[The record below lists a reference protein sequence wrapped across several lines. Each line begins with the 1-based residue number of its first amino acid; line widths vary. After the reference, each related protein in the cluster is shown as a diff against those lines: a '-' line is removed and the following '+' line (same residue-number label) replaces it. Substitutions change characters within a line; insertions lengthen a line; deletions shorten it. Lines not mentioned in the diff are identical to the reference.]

1 MYCSRC
7 GTKLE
12 KKVTVC
18 PNCGNITQQPSSGQQ
33 NVFQR
38 QNNEQ
43 DQTSAGQKPFSKK
56 LKLLLP
62 IVIVLAILGVIF
74 GYKYIDEKN
83 EYREIMNMANVYL
96 EDNNY
101 EKALEY
107 YHAVLIKKPN
117 YEAALNK
124 INEIQTLQLANCV
137 DTIQEYLSYGDYDQA
152 LLALQGLGIKKSD
165 LIYEKYQKIYS
176 FVVLRPERAY
186 IDTEQF
192 PTVHVILQFNG
203 NPDLT
208 EDAYSIYE
216 NSEKCE
222 IISSEFKLGQ
232 ATFTYTAKAA
242 EHSSGFRDVEINISS
257 EDLVLYVN
265 SEYETPV
272 LGLANI
278 TLINTDI
285 SNYPIVKTFFRINDV
300 DTGERINNL
309 TADAFTINESI
320 DEEDYFKRDV
330 LDVTSVEE
338 NEGVSIEFVID
349 KGYNVGNSNLGKIKS
364 ALTEFVQTLNYDQG
378 DKAEILAFDTVVQQM
393 CAFTNDPSLLINGIN
408 QMYNNGT
415 TAFYDAVYE
424 GINHAAAQE
433 GAKCLI
439 AITGGYDYE
448 SYYSY
453 LDVIDYANLNQ
464 VSLYIISSGEVDTSA
479 LQEIAAYT
487 NGVYW
492 NLEDWNEMTEIIN
505 TIYELQK
512 ELYVVQYKSDASK
525 DMYLKRDLQVEILAE
540 GYAGDGYPSF
550 RPRVTIRNDEANGQN
565 SRYKLFVEDIS
576 WEMAS
581 QKCQDMGGHLV
592 TITSQAEMDEVIAL
606 AEQSDANYIWMGGNT
621 SYGEY
626 GKIIGHWITGEEFS
640 YSAWG
645 VEEPS
650 RVDFIDGADERYLM
664 LWNVPSLGGWSWND
678 QRNDPLADYTYLS
691 GEFAYICEFE

>member
-12 KKVTVC
+12 KNITTC
-18 PNCGNITQQPSSGQQ
+18 PNCGNITQMSTSGRLNLFQQQKSEQNQALSGQK
-33 NVFQR
+33 
-38 QNNEQ
+38 
-43 DQTSAGQKPFSKK
+43 SLPKK
-56 LKLLLP
+56 IKLLLP
-62 IVIVLAILGVIF
+62 IIIVFVVVGIIF

-96 EDNNY
+96 QDNNY
-101 EKALEY
+101 EKAIEY
-107 YHAVLIKKPN
+107 YRKVLIKRPN
-117 YEAALNK
+117 YEAALSK
-124 INEIQTLQLANCV
+124 INEIQTLQLTDCI
-137 DTIQEYLSYGDYDQA
+137 DTIQVYLSYGDYDQA
-152 LLALQGLGIKKSD
+152 LLALQGLKIKKGD

-176 FVVLRPERAY
+176 LVVLRPERVY

-192 PTVHVILQFNG
+192 PTVKVILQFNG

-208 EDAYSIYE
+208 EEAYTIYE

-232 ATFTYTAKAA
+232 AIFTYNAKEA
-242 EHSSGFRDVEINISS
+242 ESNSEYRGLEVNISS

-265 SEYETPV
+265 GEYETPA
-272 LGLANI
+272 LGQASV

-285 SNYPIVKTFFRINDV
+285 SSYPIVKTFFKISDIDN
-300 DTGERINNL
+300 GERINHL

-320 DEEDYFKRDV
+320 DEGDYVNREV
-330 LDVTSVEE
+330 LDVTSVGE
-338 NEGVSIEFVID
+338 NTGVSMEFVID
-349 KGYNVGNSNLGKIKS
+349 KGHNVGNSSLDEIKS

-393 CAFTNDPSLLINGIN
+393 CAFANDPSLLTNGIN

-415 TAFYDAVYE
+415 SIFYDAVYE
-424 GINHAAAQE
+424 GINHVATQD

-439 AITGGYDYE
+439 AITGGYDFE

-479 LQEIAAYT
+479 LQEMAAFT
-487 NGVYW
+487 NGTYW
-492 NLEDWNEMTEIIN
+492 NIESWNELAEIFN
-505 TIYELQK
+505 DIYDMQK
-512 ELYVVQYKSDASK
+512 ELYVVEYKSDSSM
-525 DMYLKRDLQVEILAE
+525 DMYLKRELQVGISAE
-540 GYAGDGYPSF
+540 GYVGDGYPIF
-550 RPRVTIRNDEANGQN
+550 WPRENIRNDANEQT
-565 SRYKLFVEDIS
+565 SRYELFVEDIS

-581 QKCQDMGGHLV
+581 QRCQDLGGHLV
-592 TITSQAEMDEVIAL
+592 TITSQAEMEEVIAL
-606 AEQSDANYIWMGGNT
+606 ADKSGASYLWMGGNT
-621 SYGEY
+621 SYDEY

-640 YSAWG
+640 YSEWG
-645 VEEPS
+645 IDEPS
-650 RVDFIDGADERYLM
+650 REDLMDGVEERYLM
-664 LWNVPSLGGWSWND
+664 LWNDPSLGGWSWND
-678 QRNDPLADYTYLS
+678 QRNDLLADYPDLS